1 LRPSLTRTAYFL
13 LTAHLLAQQPENL
26 LERIRNSHLPPER
39 RQALAAA
46 FSAKNLASMEEI
58 LDHEVSAAGRSPLAA
73 ELEALA
79 GAVEFLHG
87 RMGRAALAFSQADR
101 LTPLGDPDRFTWAMA
116 LVNLGDDKGAREQLT
131 RLAASHPD
139 TPLYIYWLARIDY
152 HERRYDDAIERLHRV
167 IRLDPSSARAYDNL
181 GLALDMSG
189 RPEEARDVFLKA
201 VDLNRKLPD
210 PSPWP
215 PHNLGYLLVR
225 LLEFKE
231 AEKALRESLKYD
243 PKFATAHY
251 HLARALDGDGRDSEA
266 IDEYRVA
273 ISIDPTAVEALYSL
287 GLLYRRHG
295 RTAEADAAFAEY
307 KRLKAAAAQPQAE

>member
-1 LRPSLTRTAYFL
+1 MPSMHRTACLL
-13 LTAHLLAQQPENL
+13 LTAQLLAQQPDNL

-39 RQALAAA
+39 RQALVAS
-46 FSAKNLASMEEI
+46 FSAKDLAGMEEI
-58 LDHEVSAAGRSPLAA
+58 LDREVAAAGRSPLAA
-73 ELEALA
+73 ELDALA
-79 GAVEFLHG
+79 GAIEFLRG

-101 LTPLGDPDRFTWAMA
+101 LTPVGDPDRFTWAMA
-116 LVNLGDDKGAREQLT
+116 LVNLGNDNGAREQLA
-131 RLAASHPD
+131 RLATSHPD
-139 TPLYIYWLARIDY
+139 APLYIYWLARIDY
-152 HERRYDDAIERLHRV
+152 GQRRYDDAIEKLNRV
-167 IRLDPSSARAYDNL
+167 IRLDPASARAYDNL

-201 VDLNRKLPD
+201 VELNRKLPD

-225 LLEFKE
+225 LLEFKD

-243 PKFATAHY
+243 PRLATAHY
-251 HLARALDGDGRDSEA
+251 HLGRAIEGDGRDNEA

-273 ISIDPTAVEALYSL
+273 ISLDPTAVEALYSL

-295 RTAEADAAFAEY
+295 RTAEAEAAFAAY
-307 KRLKAAAAQPQAE
+307 KKLKAEAPQR

>member
-1 LRPSLTRTAYFL
+1 MPSIPRAAYFL
-13 LTAHLLAQQPENL
+13 LTAQLLAQQPDNL

-39 RQALAAA
+39 RQALAAS
-46 FSAKNLASMEEI
+46 FSAKDLAGVEDI
-58 LDHEVSAAGRSPLAA
+58 LDREVAAAGSSPLAA
-73 ELEALA
+73 ELDALA

-87 RMGRAALAFSQADR
+87 RMGRAALAFGRADR
-101 LTPLGDPDRFTWAMA
+101 LTPLGDPDRFTWSMA

-131 RLAASHPD
+131 RLATSHPD
-139 TPLYIYWLARIDY
+139 APLYIYWLARIDY
-152 HERRYDDAIERLHRV
+152 GQRRYDDAIEKLNRV
-167 IRLDPSSARAYDNL
+167 IRLDPLSARAYDNL

-201 VDLNRKLPD
+201 VELNRKLPE

-225 LLEFKE
+225 FLDFKS
-231 AEKALRESLKYD
+231 AETALRESLKYD

-251 HLARALDGDGRDSEA
+251 HLGRALEGNGRDNEA

-273 ISIDPTAVEALYSL
+273 ISLDPTAVEALYSL
-287 GLLYRRHG
+287 GLLYRRHD
-295 RTAEADAAFAEY
+295 RRAEAEAAFAEY
-307 KRLKAAAAQPQAE
+307 KRLKADVPQR